1 MKFALE
7 TVKVTRVEQYFRV
20 VLYEFRVNHNIM
32 WRKERKG
39 KRKERKGREIRRNI
53 CSNRRVKQAT

>member
-7 TVKVTRVEQYFRV
+7 TVNVIRVVKYFRI

-39 KRKERKGREIRRNI
+39 KENERKGREG
-53 CSNRRVKQAT
+53 K